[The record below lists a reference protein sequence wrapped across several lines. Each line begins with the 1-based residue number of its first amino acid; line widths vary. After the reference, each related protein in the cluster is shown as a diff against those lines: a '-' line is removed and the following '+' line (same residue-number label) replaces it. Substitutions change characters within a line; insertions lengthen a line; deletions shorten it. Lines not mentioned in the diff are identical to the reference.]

1 MRLNYLKK
9 PLNQNK
15 MGFINP
21 NNNKLEKHIDYCQY
35 MLGICNRKSN
45 RLRPYYFK
53 KQIEVAQKKLKQIF
67 KSE

>member
-1 MRLNYLKK
+1 MR
-9 PLNQNK
+9 
-15 MGFINP
+15 FINP
-21 NNNKLEKHIDYCQY
+21 NNNKLEKHIDYCQH

-53 KQIEVAQKKLKQIF
+53 KQIEVTQKRLKQIY

>member
-1 MRLNYLKK
+1 MR
-9 PLNQNK
+9 
-15 MGFINP
+15 FINP

-35 MLGICNRKSN
+35 MIGICNRKSN

-53 KQIEVAQKKLKQIF
+53 KQIEVTQRKLKQIY